1 MDYSVN
7 QLAKLAGVS
16 ARTLH
21 YYDEIGLLSPARISS
36 NGYRVY
42 GQNEVNLLQ
51 QILFYR
57 ELGVPLNEIKQL
69 VKESH
74 NDEITILQS
83 HLAGLEAKRDQI
95 NTLITNVERTIS
107 AAKGM
112 ITMSDEE
119 KFAGFK
125 QKMLDENEK
134 KYGREI
140 REKYGEEVVEAS
152 NSRIMGMTAEQYTEV
167 QEISRRLND
176 MLKSAL
182 ELGDPASEIAQ
193 KACELH
199 KQWLGY
205 YGTPYTKKIHLNL
218 AQMYVDDPRFKVYY
232 EAIAPGC
239 AEFLRDA
246 IRVYC
251 A

>member
-1 MDYSVN
+1 MGYSVN

-21 YYDEIGLLSPARISS
+21 YYDEIGLLSPERIRS

-42 GQNEVNLLQ
+42 GQKEVNQLQ

-69 VKESH
+69 IKATH
-74 NDEITILQS
+74 DDEIPILQS
-83 HLAGLEAKRDQI
+83 HLAALEAKRDQI
-95 NTLITNVERTIS
+95 NTLITNVEKTIS

-140 REKYGEEVVEAS
+140 REKYGEEVVETS
-152 NSRIMGMTAEQYTEV
+152 NAKMMGMTSEQYTEI
-167 QEISRRLND
+167 QEISRQLND
-176 MLKSAL
+176 MLKSAI

-205 YGTPYTKKIHLNL
+205 FGTPYSKEIHINL
-218 AQMYVDDPRFKVYY
+218 AQMYVDDPRFKANY

-239 AEFLRDA
+239 AEFFRDA
-246 IRVYC
+246 IRIYC

>member
-42 GQNEVNLLQ
+42 GQKEVNLLQ

-83 HLAGLEAKRDQI
+83 HLAGLEAKKDQI

-152 NSRIMGMTAEQYTEV
+152 NSSIMGMTAEQYTEV
-167 QEISRRLND
+167 QEISRQLND

-205 YGTPYTKKIHLNL
+205 YGTPYTKEIHLNL
-218 AQMYVDDPRFKVYY
+218 AQMYVDDPRFKAYY

>member
-42 GQNEVNLLQ
+42 GQKEVNLLQ

-83 HLAGLEAKRDQI
+83 HLAGLEAKKDQI

-167 QEISRRLND
+167 QEISRQLND

-205 YGTPYTKKIHLNL
+205 YGTPYTKEIHLNL
-218 AQMYVDDPRFKVYY
+218 AQMYVDDPRFKAYY

>member
-42 GQNEVNLLQ
+42 GQKEVNLLQ

-74 NDEITILQS
+74 NDELTILQS

-112 ITMSDEE
+112 ITMSNEE

-140 REKYGEEVVEAS
+140 REKYGEKVVEAS
-152 NSRIMGMTAEQYTEV
+152 NSRIMGMTSEQYTEV
-167 QEISRRLND
+167 QEISRQLND

-205 YGTPYTKKIHLNL
+205 YGTPYTKEIQLNL
-218 AQMYVDDPRFKVYY
+218 AQMYVDDPRFKAYY

>member
-7 QLAKLAGVS
+7 QLAKLAGIS

-21 YYDEIGLLSPARISS
+21 YYDEIGLLSPERIRS

-42 GQNEVNLLQ
+42 GQKEVNQLL

-57 ELGVPLNEIKQL
+57 ELSVPLNEIKQL
-69 VKESH
+69 IKATH
-74 NDEITILQS
+74 NDEIPILQS
-83 HLAGLEAKRDQI
+83 HLAALEAKRDQI
-95 NTLITNVERTIS
+95 NTLITNVEKTIS

-152 NSRIMGMTAEQYTEV
+152 NAKMMGMTSEQYTEV
-167 QEISRRLND
+167 QEISRQLND

-205 YGTPYTKKIHLNL
+205 FGTPYSKEIHINL
-218 AQMYVDDPRFKVYY
+218 AQMYVDDPRFKANY

-239 AEFLRDA
+239 AEFFRDA
-246 IRVYC
+246 IRIYC

>member
-1 MDYSVN
+1 MDYSVY

-16 ARTLH
+16 VRTLH
-21 YYDEIGLLSPARISS
+21 YYDEIGLLSPAKISS

-42 GQNEVNLLQ
+42 GQKEVNLLQ

-57 ELGVPLNEIKQL
+57 ELGVPLNEINQL

-74 NDEITILQS
+74 NDELTILQS

-107 AAKGM
+107 AAKGL

-140 REKYGEEVVEAS
+140 REKYGEEVVETS
-152 NSRIMGMTAEQYTEV
+152 NAKMMGMTAEQYTEV

-205 YGTPYTKKIHLNL
+205 YGTPYTKEIHLNL
-218 AQMYVDDPRFKVYY
+218 AQIYVDDPRFKAYY